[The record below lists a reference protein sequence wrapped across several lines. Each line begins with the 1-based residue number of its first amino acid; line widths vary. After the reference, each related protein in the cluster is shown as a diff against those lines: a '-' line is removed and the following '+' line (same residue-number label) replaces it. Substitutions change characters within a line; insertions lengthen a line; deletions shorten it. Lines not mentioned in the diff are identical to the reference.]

1 MRCREK
7 LQEYLTSNGVGFEI
21 EHHRLAYTA
30 QQLAAAEHVSGKL
43 VAKVVMAIANESPVM
58 LVLPA
63 SSNVNLEKLKAE
75 LGARELR
82 LAKEE
87 EFATVFPDCEVGAMP
102 PFGNLYG
109 VPVYIDRS
117 LTRAPEM
124 VFPAGSHT
132 ESMKIRV
139 GDYEKLVHP
148 QVKEF
153 AARQMAE
160 IPEV

>member
-7 LQEYLTSNGVGFEI
+7 LQEYLTTSGVGFEI

-30 QQLAAAEHVSGKL
+30 QQLAAAEHVSGKQ
-43 VAKVVMAIANESPVM
+43 VAKVVMAVANGSPVM

-63 SSNVNLEKLKAE
+63 SSNVNLEKLRAE

-87 EFATVFPDCEVGAMP
+87 EFATIFPDCEVGAMP

-109 VPVYIDRS
+109 VPVYIERS
-117 LTRAPEM
+117 LTRVPEIT
-124 VFPAGSHT
+124 FPAGSHT
-132 ESMKIRV
+132 ESMRIRYS
-139 GDYEKLVHP
+139 DYERLVHP
-148 QVKEF
+148 VVMEF
-153 AARQMAE
+153 AVRQIAQ
-160 IPEV
+160 IPGV